1 MSTPAR
7 PAEDGAGTPA
17 APAVLRLPATR
28 GPRARRRPRRGAP
41 DAAPATAANVVAL
54 ERHRIA
60 RALAARSRYR
70 YVKPRVLPADPADG
84 AGWQVRSPNC
94 SRNIDPAGGEIAI
107 AWLQPQAGGRWRL
120 HAFDHAAGRWQ
131 ARAEGLRLAEA
142 LTLLNTDPERV
153 YWP

>member
-7 PAEDGAGTPA
+7 PAGDGAGAPA
-17 APAVLRLPATR
+17 APAVLRLPGAR
-28 GPRARRRPRRGAP
+28 SPRARRSPRRGAS
-41 DAAPATAANVVAL
+41 DASPPSAANVVAL

-142 LTLLNTDPERV
+142 LTLLNTDPARV